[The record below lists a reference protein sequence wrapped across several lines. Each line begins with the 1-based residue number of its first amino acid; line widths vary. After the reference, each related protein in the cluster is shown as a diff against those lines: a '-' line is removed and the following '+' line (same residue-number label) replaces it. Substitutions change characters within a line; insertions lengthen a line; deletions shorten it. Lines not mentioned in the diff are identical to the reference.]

1 MLPGVPPSEPW
12 LAGITGFCGI
22 KEDHPSVARILEI
35 LRKKEGT
42 GEVTVAERKEFLVLN
57 DELLAAH
64 EFIHGKI
71 IHPTGEVA
79 YYPPLP
85 VRERIVAAIDAFFEH
100 ER

>member
-1 MLPGVPPSEPW
+1 MLPGIPPSEPW

-22 KEDHPSVARILEI
+22 KEDHPSVVSILEI
-35 LRKKEGT
+35 LRNKEAA
-42 GEVTVAERKEFLVLN
+42 GEVAVAEYKEFFVLN

-71 IHPTGEVA
+71 IHPTGKVA

-85 VRERIVAAIDAFFEH
+85 VREQIVAAIEAFFEH

>member
-1 MLPGVPPSEPW
+1 MLPGIPPSEPW

-22 KEDHPSVARILEI
+22 KEDHPSVVRILEI
-35 LRKKEGT
+35 LRKKEAT
-42 GEVTVAERKEFLVLN
+42 GEATVAERKEFHVLN
-57 DELLAAH
+57 DELHSAH

-85 VRERIVAAIDAFFEH
+85 TREKIVAAVDAFFEH